1 MTKHYK
7 IIGLR
12 ILSWVIT
19 ITGLI
24 IFIGNVH
31 EYGLHFTYN
40 QVLAII
46 IVILLLVTTMYFSVT
61 PKLLKWNEKYELVWW
76 LCYLCAPIYLF
87 LTNLYNSTD
96 LGYTIKFWPFFGGG
110 AALIIISKYILKNK
124 K

>member
-31 EYGLHFTYN
+31 EYGLHFTRSEERR
-40 QVLAII
+40 VG
-46 IVILLLVTTMYFSVT
+46 
-61 PKLLKWNEKYELVWW
+61 KECWW
-76 LCYLCAPIYLF
+76 GWWG
-87 LTNLYNSTD
+87 D
-96 LGYTIKFWPFFGGG
+96 G
-110 AALIIISKYILKNK
+110 
-124 K
+124 